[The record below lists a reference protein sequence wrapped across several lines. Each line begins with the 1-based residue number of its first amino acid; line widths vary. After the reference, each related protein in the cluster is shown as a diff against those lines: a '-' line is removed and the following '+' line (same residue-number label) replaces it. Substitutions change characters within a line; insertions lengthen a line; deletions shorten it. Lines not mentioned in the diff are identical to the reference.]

1 MRKLSLRMR
10 LTFFTVLL
18 LAGVSVLFTLSTI
31 YNAQFSYV
39 VPYLTSDISFDEFEV
54 SEGTHSTIASSQAAS
69 TSVSSEAESYGPGP
83 YTPDQISITSVMSS
97 STAQFNSIS
106 LWIMLAIIAGGGLLT
121 YFLLGRALRPVRDL
135 STQIEGITE
144 HELSQRVDAGDA
156 HDEISSLA
164 HSFNTVL
171 SRLAKAFS
179 DQKRFSS
186 DAAHELK
193 TPLAAIKTNLDVLQL
208 SDDPTAEE
216 YRQAVHVVKK
226 QTERMIRLVDDLF
239 TISSQRNYDFT
250 DAVDFDSMF
259 HDITAQLAPRIKEK
273 KLAVNI
279 LPGGL
284 ATAGNSVML
293 MRAFSNLVENAVKY
307 NVEGGSI
314 NISSFAEDKKYTFTI
329 ADTGV
334 GIPEE
339 KRELIFEPFY
349 RADHSRS
356 RKIGGAGLGLAIAKD
371 IIERHGGSV
380 SAAPGKNTGMVF
392 TVILPRIPVE

>member
-10 LTFFTVLL
+10 LTLFTVLL
-18 LAGVSVLFTLSTI
+18 LTGVSVLFTLSTI

-39 VPYLTSDISFDEFEV
+39 VPYLASDINFDEFEV
-54 SEGTHSTIASSQAAS
+54 SENAYSTITASQVSGAS
-69 TSVSSEAESYGPGP
+69 GTDSYPEP
-83 YTPDQISITSVMSS
+83 YTSDQIAAISVMSS

-106 LWIMLAIIAGGGLLT
+106 LWIMLAIITGGGLLT

-135 STQIEGITE
+135 STQIESITE

-164 HSFNTVL
+164 HSFNTML
-171 SRLAKAFS
+171 SRLSKAFS

-208 SDDPTAEE
+208 SGDPTAEE
-216 YRQAVHVVKK
+216 YRQTVRVVKK

-239 TISSQRNYDFT
+239 TISSQRNYDFNDT
-250 DAVDFDSMF
+250 VDFDSMF
-259 HDITAQLAPRIKEK
+259 HDITAQLAPRIEER
-273 KLAVNI
+273 KLTVNI

-284 ATAGNSVML
+284 ATKGNSVML
-293 MRAFSNLVENAVKY
+293 MRAFSNLIENAVKY

-314 NISSFAEDKKYTFTI
+314 DISSAAEDKKYTFTI
-329 ADTGV
+329 ADTGI

-339 KRELIFEPFY
+339 KREHIFDPFY

-356 RKIGGAGLGLAIAKD
+356 RKIGGAGLGLAIVKD
-371 IIERHGGSV
+371 IIERHGGTV
-380 SAAPGKNTGMVF
+380 SAAPGESTGTVF
-392 TVILPRIPVE
+392 TVTLPRIPAE